1 MTVVPL
7 TYEIFSSKGGAKQ
20 FVKMT
25 MSIKPNYTGQGAVT
39 LEKGTSKESR
49 DQLSTVWAIH
59 MKAAE
64 RGVASALSSGPLLSF
79 PVIMFL
85 LADA

>member
-1 MTVVPL
+1 
-7 TYEIFSSKGGAKQ
+7 
-20 FVKMT
+20 
-25 MSIKPNYTGQGAVT
+25 MSIKPNPNAQGAIP

-59 MKAAE
+59 MKATE

-79 PVIMFL
+79 PVKMFSIPSLYIYFFKL
-85 LADA
+85 LILF

>member
-1 MTVVPL
+1 M
-7 TYEIFSSKGGAKQ
+7 YDNFSSKAGTKQ

-25 MSIKPNYTGQGAVT
+25 MSIKPNFTAQGAIT

-59 MKAAE
+59 MKAAQ
-64 RGVASALSSGPLLSF
+64 RGVVSALTSGPLLSY
-79 PVIMFL
+79 PVI
-85 LADA
+85 